1 MLGFEDQKTTI
12 SKEPFASE
20 LVKKL
25 IRFRKGKFNKKEL
38 SLFKKEKELMEK
50 YRAIWK
56 DE

>member
-12 SKEPFASE
+12 IKEPFVSE

-38 SLFKKEKELMEK
+38 SLFKKEKELMKK

>member
-12 SKEPFASE
+12 IKEPFASE
-20 LVKKL
+20 LINKL
-25 IRFRKGKFNKKEL
+25 MRFRKGNFNKKEL
-38 SLFKKEKELMEK
+38 SLFKKEKELMKK

>member
-12 SKEPFASE
+12 IKEPFASE
-20 LVKKL
+20 LVEKL

-38 SLFKKEKELMEK
+38 SLFKKEKELMKK

>member
-12 SKEPFASE
+12 IKEPFASE
-20 LVKKL
+20 LINKL

-38 SLFKKEKELMEK
+38 SLFKKEKELMKK

>member
-12 SKEPFASE
+12 IKEPFASE

-38 SLFKKEKELMEK
+38 SLFKKEKELMKK

>member
-12 SKEPFASE
+12 IKEPFASE

-38 SLFKKEKELMEK
+38 SLFKKEKELMKK
-50 YRAIWK
+50 YRSIWK

>member
-12 SKEPFASE
+12 IKEPFASE
-20 LVKKL
+20 LIKKL

-38 SLFKKEKELMEK
+38 SLFKKEKELMKK

>member
-12 SKEPFASE
+12 ITEPFATE
-20 LVKKL
+20 LINKL

-38 SLFKKEKELMEK
+38 SLFKKEKELMKK